1 MFFSIVIPT
10 LNEVDG
16 ILPVLMHLQGLRD
29 QAEIIVVDGGSED
42 DTVPRASY
50 WVDKV
55 LISGRGRAV
64 QMNAGA
70 LTATGDVLIFLHAD
84 TFLPDDALSSIRHS
98 ITEEYFWGRFDIDLI
113 GDHFM
118 LRIISF
124 LMNWR
129 SRLSGIATGDQ
140 VIFVAR
146 ESFFQVGLFPEI
158 ALMEDIAL
166 SKALNKIG
174 KPANLAGKVSS
185 SARRWEQ
192 FGLLKVILLMWN
204 LRLRYSFGEDPVV
217 LAEMYRTG
225 RFWKH

>member
-29 QAEIIVVDGGSED
+29 QVEIIVVDGGSED
-42 DTVPRASY
+42 DTVSRASN

-55 LISGRGRAV
+55 LISGKGRAV

-70 LTATGDVLIFLHAD
+70 QTASGNVLIFLHAD
-84 TFLPDDALSSIRHS
+84 TFLPDDALSLIRQSIN
-98 ITEEYFWGRFDIDLI
+98 EEYFWGRFDIDLI

-146 ESFFQVGLFPEI
+146 ESFFQVGMFPEI

-166 SKALNKIG
+166 SKTLNKIG
-174 KPANLAGKVSS
+174 KPANLVGKVSS

-192 FGLLKVILLMWN
+192 FGLLKVILLMWS
-204 LRLRYSFGEDPVV
+204 LRLRYFFGENPVV